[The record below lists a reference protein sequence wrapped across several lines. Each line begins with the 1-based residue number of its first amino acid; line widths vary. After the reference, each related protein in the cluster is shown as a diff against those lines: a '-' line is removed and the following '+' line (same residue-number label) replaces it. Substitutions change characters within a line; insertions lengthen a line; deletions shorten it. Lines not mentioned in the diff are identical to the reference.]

1 MLPNIGPLAHCPR
14 NGDWIKLCRGTT
26 GRSLRS
32 GKETLPNLASRPFQ
46 SISPDI
52 GLRIVSCTIHV
63 TDEASDRHATHV
75 GQTIFFVACGDACG
89 TSTSIM
95 ETTKHVHLL
104 DSQKPLHQPQ
114 QPNPKQPRNTRHN
127 RLLSAHLSIAFSPLL
142 AASFTAAAAQSAAHS
157 PLSMDNVVVTATR
170 TAKSAND
177 VLAQVTI
184 INRLDIEEAGALSLV
199 DLLQRRANLDI
210 RATGGPG
217 QTSSVFIR
225 GTNATH
231 TLVLIDGQRIASS
244 TSGAAAFENIS
255 LDLIERI
262 EIVRGPLSS
271 LYGSEAIGGVIQIFT
286 KQGSARN
293 AEQAMKVTASA
304 GIGSFSGRHA
314 DAAIDSVFGD
324 TRVFLT
330 ASRRTIDAPSATN
343 PLAGSFT
350 FNPDRD
356 AYENTSAAV
365 KLTHQLW
372 QGEVVSLSAWQSRGK
387 TRFDSGPGNNAEST
401 QTLRGVLLSS
411 ENNLTDWWKSRLSI
425 GSTSDDSVVTSNFP
439 GKFKTTQN
447 QFAWQNQLATVAG
460 DALLGVERRSENVAA
475 TTNYTSKTRTTDS
488 VFGSLSQKVDA
499 QTLTVNARRD
509 REGQF
514 GSRSTGGISWGYQL
528 WKDELV
534 YLSAGRAFRAPS
546 FNDLYFPGFSNPL
559 LRPEKSES
567 GEFGW
572 RLDRKTFQLNLAVF
586 ENKIEDLIAFDSAT
600 SRPQN
605 LRRARIRGWELG
617 VDTQWAGIDWRA
629 RITAQ
634 RPEDTDSNK
643 QLRSRA
649 KLLGTLGASTTLGA
663 WKLGTDVTASGAR
676 FDSANEAPSSRM
688 SGYALWSAFAR
699 YRIDPAWS
707 IDLTGNN
714 LANRRYELARG
725 YNTLG
730 RQLQITVRFS
740 PK

>member
-1 MLPNIGPLAHCPR
+1 
-14 NGDWIKLCRGTT
+14 
-26 GRSLRS
+26 
-32 GKETLPNLASRPFQ
+32 
-46 SISPDI
+46 
-52 GLRIVSCTIHV
+52 
-63 TDEASDRHATHV
+63 
-75 GQTIFFVACGDACG
+75 
-89 TSTSIM
+89 M
-95 ETTKHVHLL
+95 ETTKHAYLFVTLQSAAL
-104 DSQKPLHQPQ
+104 S
-114 QPNPKQPRNTRHN
+114 PRNTKELRQAVLGS
-127 RLLSAHLSIAFSPLL
+127 LLGSLVL
-142 AASFTAAAAQSAAHS
+142 AAALPAAAQS
-157 PLSMDNVVVTATR
+157 PIGTENVVITATR
-170 TAKSAND
+170 TAKSVND
-177 VLAQVTI
+177 VLSQVTVI
-184 INRLDIEEAGALSLV
+184 TRLDIQDAGALTLV

-231 TLVLIDGQRIASS
+231 TLVLVDGQRVASS
-244 TSGAAAFENIS
+244 TSGATAFENIP
-255 LDLIERI
+255 LDLIDRI
-262 EIVRGPLSS
+262 EVVRGPMSS

-286 KQGSARN
+286 RKGGNRAADKDAKLTAGAGVGTFSARH
-293 AEQAMKVTASA
+293 AEA
-304 GIGSFSGRHA
+304 GIEGTLGE
-314 DAAIDSVFGD
+314 
-324 TRVFLT
+324 TRMLLT

-356 AYENTSAAV
+356 AYENTSAAF

-372 QGEVVSLSAWQSRGK
+372 QGEILSFSAWQSRGK

-401 QTLRGVLLSS
+401 QTLRGMQLASD
-411 ENNLTDWWKSRLSI
+411 NNFTDWWKSRLTI
-425 GSTSDDSVVTSNFP
+425 GSTSDDSIVASNFP
-439 GKFKTTQN
+439 SKFKTTQD
-447 QFAWQNQLATVAG
+447 QFVWQNQLATPAG
-460 DALLGVERRSENVAA
+460 DALLGFERRNEKVAA

-488 VFGSLSQKVDA
+488 VFGSISQKVGE
-499 QTLTVNARRD
+499 QTLTVNARHD
-509 REGQF
+509 KEDQF
-514 GSRSTGGISWGYQL
+514 GSRSTGGVSWGYQL

-572 RLDRKTFQLNLAVF
+572 RLTRKAFQLNLAVF

-605 LRRARIRGWELG
+605 IRRARIRGWELG
-617 VDTQWAGIDWRA
+617 VDTNWAGIDWRT

-634 RPEDTDSNK
+634 RPEDADTNK

-649 KLLGTLGASTTLGA
+649 KLLGTLGGSATIGA
-663 WKLGTDVTASGAR
+663 WKLGSDLTMSGAR
-676 FDSANEAPSSRM
+676 FDSASEAPTSRM

-699 YRIDPAWS
+699 YRIDREWS
-707 IDLTGNN
+707 VDITGNN
-714 LANRRYELARG
+714 LTDRKYELARG

-740 PK
+740 GK

>member
-1 MLPNIGPLAHCPR
+1 LLA
-14 NGDWIKLCRGTT
+14 GT
-26 GRSLRS
+26 L
-32 GKETLPNLASRPFQ
+32 
-46 SISPDI
+46 
-52 GLRIVSCTIHV
+52 
-63 TDEASDRHATHV
+63 ATH
-75 GQTIFFVACGDACG
+75 QP
-89 TSTSIM
+89 SIM
-95 ETTKHVHLL
+95 EIAKRPCLFFAPHSRYLSQLPHPKSANHATKQSICLRKAALGALL
-104 DSQKPLHQPQ
+104 G
-114 QPNPKQPRNTRHN
+114 
-127 RLLSAHLSIAFSPLL
+127 PLL
-142 AASFTAAAAQSAAHS
+142 FAVVLPAAGQSPIATE
-157 PLSMDNVVVTATR
+157 NIVITATR
-170 TAKSAND
+170 TAKSVNE
-177 VLAQVTI
+177 VFAQVSVIT
-184 INRLDIEEAGALSLV
+184 RLDIDEVGALTLV

-217 QTSSVFIR
+217 QTSSVFVR

-244 TSGAAAFENIS
+244 TSGATAFENIP
-255 LDLIERI
+255 LDLIDRI
-262 EIVRGPLSS
+262 EVVRGPMSS

-286 KQGSARN
+286 RKGGNRAADKDTR
-293 AEQAMKVTASA
+293 VTASA
-304 GIGSFSGRHA
+304 GIGAYSARHA
-314 DAAIDSVFGD
+314 QAGIEGNLGE
-324 TRVFLT
+324 TRMLLT

-372 QGEVVSLSAWQSRGK
+372 QGEVVSFSAWQSRGK
-387 TRFDSGPGNNAEST
+387 TRFDSGSGNNAEST
-401 QTLRGVLLSS
+401 QTLRGVQLASD
-411 ENNLTDWWKSRLSI
+411 NNFTDWWKSRLMI

-439 GKFKTTQN
+439 GKFKTTQDQFVWQN
-447 QFAWQNQLATVAG
+447 QFATAAG
-460 DALLGVERRSENVAA
+460 DALLGFERRNEKVAA
-475 TTNYTSKTRTTDS
+475 TINYTTNTRTTDS
-488 VFGSLSQKVDA
+488 VFGSISQTVGEQSLS
-499 QTLTVNARRD
+499 VNARHD
-509 REGQF
+509 KEDQF
-514 GSRSTGGISWGYQL
+514 GSRSTGGVSWGYQL

-572 RLDRKTFQLNLAVF
+572 RLTRKAFQLNLAVF

-605 LRRARIRGWELG
+605 IRRARIRGWELG
-617 VDTQWAGIDWRA
+617 VDTSWAGIDWRT

-634 RPEDTDSNK
+634 RPEDADTDK

-649 KLLGTLGASTTLGA
+649 KLLGTLGGSTTIGA
-663 WKLGTDVTASGAR
+663 WKLGSDLTMSGAR
-676 FDSANEAPSSRM
+676 FDSANEAPTSRM

-699 YRIDPAWS
+699 YRIDPEWS
-707 IDLTGNN
+707 VDITGSNLT
-714 LANRRYELARG
+714 NRKYELARG

-730 RQLQITVRFS
+730 RQLQFTVRFTG
-740 PK
+740 K